1 MGWILGYKGKF
12 WWLCGVIDHAEQ
24 HIQSTECLGYGFI
37 VIVWVSAFDF
47 LRLVGGL
54 AKKGFLDTYGMDIR
68 FDTSLSVALWGY
80 QPCWTTY
87 PKMGGWASRNHDEH
101 RPGGEFHCCG
111 KKDGMNRRAR
121 KLDMVR
127 FRRGMAV
134 LESNKLWLLC
144 ILTFKKVWKRF
155 GECIWYMD
163 NVMDDI
169 LWIFGWKK
177 RVSGEWKKKERYV
190 Q

>member
-1 MGWILGYKGKF
+1 MGWILGYTK
-12 WWLCGVIDHAEQ
+12 
-24 HIQSTECLGYGFI
+24 
-37 VIVWVSAFDF
+37 VS
-47 LRLVGGL
+47 V
-54 AKKGFLDTYGMDIR
+54 
-68 FDTSLSVALWGY
+68 VALWGY
-80 QPCWTTY
+80 RPCWTTY
-87 PKMGGWASRNHDEH
+87 PKMGGWVSRHHDEH

-111 KKDGMNRRAR
+111 MKDGVKWRAR

-127 FRRGMAV
+127 FRRGMGV
-134 LESNKLWLLC
+134 LGSNKVWLLC

-177 RVSGEWKKKERYV
+177 RVTRKWKKKRAICPLTWSINRLCPSRVYHWTCCTWFV
-190 Q
+190 